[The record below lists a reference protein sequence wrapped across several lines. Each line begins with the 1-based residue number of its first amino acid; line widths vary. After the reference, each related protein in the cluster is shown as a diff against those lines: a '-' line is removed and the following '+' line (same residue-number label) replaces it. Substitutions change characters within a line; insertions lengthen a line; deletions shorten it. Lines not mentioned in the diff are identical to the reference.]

1 MKSRRL
7 APLLLLLMT
16 ATCAR
21 EDMFDQQR
29 EAPWSRSAFFRD
41 HMTMR
46 HPVAGTVA
54 RNAPD
59 EAVPQPVVI
68 TAAMLARGQQR
79 FGIDCVPCHGQAGDG
94 RGTVVE
100 RGFPRPPALFSDDL
114 IKARAQH
121 FYDVITNGHGVMYSY
136 ADRVSPADRW
146 AIIAYIRA
154 LQRSQRAQ
162 VASLPE
168 QDQQALQAAGP

>member
-1 MKSRRL
+1 MKRRRL
-7 APLLLLLMT
+7 TPLLLLLMM

-29 EAPWSRSAFFRD
+29 EAPWTLSAFLHD
-41 HMTMR
+41 HMSMAQ
-46 HPVAGTVA
+46 PVAGTIA
-54 RNAPD
+54 RDAPD
-59 EAVPQPVVI
+59 DAVPQPAVI

-79 FGIDCVPCHGQAGDG
+79 FSINCVPCHGQAGDG
-94 RGTVVE
+94 QGMIVQ
-100 RGFPRPPALFSDDL
+100 RGFPRPPSLFSDNL
-114 IKARAQH
+114 IKAKAQH

-136 ADRVSPADRW
+136 ADRVSPGDRW

-162 VASLPE
+162 VAGLPV
-168 QDQQALQAAGP
+168 QDQQMLQAEAP

>member
-1 MKSRRL
+1 MKRRRL

-16 ATCAR
+16 ATCAQ

-59 EAVPQPVVI
+59 DAVAQPAAI
-68 TAAMLARGQQR
+68 TAAMLVRGQQR

-94 RGTVVE
+94 RGMIVQ

-114 IKARAQH
+114 MKAKAQH
-121 FYDVITNGHGVMYSY
+121 FYDVITQGHGVMYSY
-136 ADRVSPADRW
+136 ADRVSQADRW

-162 VASLPE
+162 VASLPAA
-168 QDQQALQAAGP
+168 DLANLKAAGP